1 MLKSPPGDVGEAGT
15 SAEITPFPTFFLF
28 PVPFPPLPFWFLL
41 GAPP

>member
-1 MLKSPPGDVGEAGT
+1 MAQVPPGDVGEAGT

-28 PVPFPPLPFWFLL
+28 PVLFPPLPFSFLL